1 MKLFQKISAGILI
14 SFSLLVTFLAIRAI
28 ADPQTP
34 QNDKEDF
41 FEVMVF
47 YGWTPGILGVFL
59 VRNVLQTEKKEKES
73 LAAKERERL
82 QAIFYSLLK
91 EHKGELPFLLFAME
105 TKLSPDEAREYL
117 DQKVKEF
124 RGSSEVDD
132 RGEIIYRFNVSKS
145 MGNESL

>member
-14 SFSLLVTFLAIRAI
+14 SFGLLVTFLAIREI
-28 ADPQTP
+28 ANPQTS
-34 QNDKEDF
+34 QKDKEDF

-47 YGWTPGILGVFL
+47 YGWTSGISGAFL

-82 QAIFYSLLK
+82 QSIFYSLLK

-105 TKLSPDEAREYL
+105 TKLSPDEARHYL

-124 RGSSEVDD
+124 RGNSEVDNQ
-132 RGEIIYRFNVSKS
+132 GEIIYRFNLSKS
-145 MGNESL
+145 TCNESP